1 MNNTATQ
8 NNKDIAATILNQLG
22 GHKFM
27 AMTGVKQPMFD
38 ADGTLTFKL
47 GKNAGK
53 VNYVSISYDAAK
65 DLYNMKFENIR
76 MNKKTYDLTRKV
88 IAEYEDVYG
97 NQMQDLFTVVT
108 GMNTSL

>member
-27 AMTGVKQPMFD
+27 AMTGVKEPMFD
-38 ADGTLTFKL
+38 STGTLSFKL
-47 GKNAGK
+47 GKNIGK
-53 VNYVSISYDAAK
+53 VNYVSISYDEAK

-76 MNKKTYDLTRKV
+76 MNRKTYDLTRKM
-88 IAEYEDVYG
+88 IAEYEGVYAD
-97 NQMQDLFTVVT
+97 QLQKLFTEVT
-108 GMNTSL
+108 GMETSL